1 MNCKNK
7 LSNASDLIF
16 LATCD
21 FCDKKFFRILTYF
34 IGIYAFYDG
43 F

>member
-16 LATCD
+16 LRLVI
-21 FCDKKFFRILTYF
+21 FCDKKFFRILTDF